1 MERVCRVIDR
11 ISGVSGLIA
20 AWLIAPLIAG
30 MCYEVIA
37 RYVFHAPTIWAY
49 ELTYLLTG
57 AGWLLGMAYTLR
69 QGAHIRIDVIYLNF
83 SPRNQARVDVI
94 GYVVLLLPFLIWL
107 VTALDDRALAAIR
120 SGEKT
125 GQSAWNPPLWPFRAM
140 FFIAFLLLAVQ
151 VIGDL
156 IRKLPIALGN
166 GALGSEVKR

>member
-1 MERVCRVIDR
+1 
-11 ISGVSGLIA
+11 
-20 AWLIAPLIAG
+20 
-30 MCYEVIA
+30 MCSSD
-37 RYVFHAPTIWAY
+37 
-49 ELTYLLTG
+49 
-57 AGWLLGMAYTLR
+57 LLGMAYTLR